1 MFNLTNEQLTSID
14 EFVKEYINAENAA
27 TGSRYDANANV
38 TNKNIITLLGE
49 MIKPV
54 FINYNR
60 HIRFNQMVK
69 DFDKSIAESYIDDI
83 ENCRIYQHDETHVLT
98 PYCMSISLFPFLQY
112 GSKCIGG
119 ITEKPKHLS
128 SFCGGLINLMNQVAA
143 TVAGAVAIPSLLVC
157 FDFFARK
164 DYGEN
169 YLKTNAKEVAQEFQ
183 HLVYYLNE
191 PCSGRNSQSIFWNV
205 SIFDTA
211 YLNGLYGDFVY
222 PDDFSKVNIPSV
234 MNLQKYFLTWFNKE
248 RERSLL
254 TFPVITCAM
263 VYDKNKQ
270 VIDTDFKQFVCNEL
284 SKGNAFFVYL
294 SDSIESLSSCCFDGS
309 QMTLTKSSNGVKY
322 SSFADLFNDGDKN
335 KMIFH
340 NGSWRNGNII
350 KLDKSNKTMYSITT
364 ENNKNMIVT
373 EDHIF
378 PTLHGDKKVSE
389 LTTNDYLI
397 VNTSQLEAE
406 SDEGLGLSILHGI
419 VVGAYLGNGLRCVC
433 DELDENN
440 IDKYLVTLSSN
451 SDNINVLNGAIENIT
466 KAFECKITTD
476 LHNNNASVNIYSKE
490 LYNFIKTWV
499 IENGNEKELNLDC
512 LLQSPAFRKGII
524 QGYGLTTDSHNDILY
539 IQSKKLLN
547 QIEVVFTSIGIPTKI
562 DTDTLYTISP
572 VTKYIQAH
580 DTIYTI
586 SPVTTYIQSY
596 DVDKFTSKCLQIK
609 SIEECQTNDNSVYC
623 FEMEDELDP
632 YFTLPNGIMTHNC
645 RLRNE
650 SKNTFS
656 FTLGNVGEM
665 TGSVNVITINMNRF
679 IQDTFKIATAE
690 NKNFKDFLLSE
701 LRKLVQKL
709 HKYHISIRKIYENT
723 RDAGMY
729 PVHSAHFIEMDRQFS
744 TIGING
750 LVEGAEFLGYEIT
763 PNEDYMNFCSSILKT
778 ISEEN
783 KKGKELYG
791 VRFNTE
797 FVPGENAGHKLA
809 QWDKRDGYV
818 VPRECY
824 NSYFYRVEDMNLSV
838 IEKAKMHGKLVTDYL
853 DGGSAVHYNMES
865 YMTAEQYSKW
875 IDINAYIGVNYF
887 CTNILITC
895 CEEDNCGH
903 INKNTEYHCVKCGSK
918 NISHATRIIGFLKK
932 IKHFSVARQEESKL
946 RYYHK
951 TLL

>member
-1 MFNLTNEQLTSID
+1 
-14 EFVKEYINAENAA
+14 
-27 TGSRYDANANV
+27 
-38 TNKNIITLLGE
+38 
-49 MIKPV
+49 
-54 FINYNR
+54 
-60 HIRFNQMVK
+60 
-69 DFDKSIAESYIDDI
+69 
-83 ENCRIYQHDETHVLT
+83 
-98 PYCMSISLFPFLQY
+98 
-112 GSKCIGG
+112 
-119 ITEKPKHLS
+119 
-128 SFCGGLINLMNQVAA
+128 
-143 TVAGAVAIPSLLVC
+143 
-157 FDFFARK
+157 
-164 DYGEN
+164 
-169 YLKTNAKEVAQEFQ
+169 
-183 HLVYYLNE
+183 
-191 PCSGRNSQSIFWNV
+191 
-205 SIFDTA
+205 
-211 YLNGLYGDFVY
+211 
-222 PDDFSKVNIPSV
+222 
-234 MNLQKYFLTWFNKE
+234 
-248 RERSLL
+248 
-254 TFPVITCAM
+254 
-263 VYDKNKQ
+263 
-270 VIDTDFKQFVCNEL
+270 
-284 SKGNAFFVYL
+284 
-294 SDSIESLSSCCFDGS
+294 
-309 QMTLTKSSNGVKY
+309 
-322 SSFADLFNDGDKN
+322 
-335 KMIFH
+335 
-340 NGSWRNGNII
+340 
-350 KLDKSNKTMYSITT
+350 MYSITT

-378 PTLHGDKKVSE
+378 PTLNGNKKVSE

-397 VNTSQLEAE
+397 ANTTQLEAD
-406 SDEGLGLSILHGI
+406 SDKDLVLSKMHGI
-419 VVGAYLGNGLRCVC
+419 IIGTYLWSGLRYVC

-440 IDKYLVTLSSN
+440 IDKYLVSLSLN

-466 KAFECKITTD
+466 KDFECKITID
-476 LHNNNASVNIYSKE
+476 MHNNNKSVNIYSKE

-512 LLQSPAFRKGII
+512 LLQSPEFRKGII
-524 QGYGLTTDSHNDILY
+524 QGYGLTNGSSADRLY

-547 QIEVVFTSIGIPTKI
+547 QMEVVLTSIGITTKI
-562 DTDTLYTISP
+562 DTDTL
-572 VTKYIQAH
+572 
-580 DTIYTI
+580 
-586 SPVTTYIQSY
+586 
-596 DVDKFTSKCLQIK
+596 DKMASKSLQIK

-632 YFTLPNGIMTHNC
+632 YFTLPNGIITHNC

-690 NKNFKDFLLSE
+690 NKNFKEFLLSE

-709 HKYHISIRKIYENT
+709 HKYHISIRRIYENT

-763 PNEDYMNFCSSILKT
+763 PNEDYMNFCSTILKT

-818 VPRECY
+818 VPRDCY

-895 CEEDNCGH
+895 CEEDDCGY

-918 NISHATRIIGFLKK
+918 NISHATRVIGFLKK
-932 IKHFSVARQEESKL
+932 IKHFSNARQEESKL

-951 TLL
+951 SML